1 MEGRLGPVGRIE
13 KPWNMMI
20 DSSAGPGGHS
30 AVAQKVL
37 MEDVM
42 ELQTEDPVEVGHHL
56 AYEVDQDIDQE
67 VDPGVD
73 PEDREEIVLKDLERT
88 ALGDREEN
96 YLDVLE
102 EIALEEVRIDRYV
115 REEVL
120 KGLDV
125 QC

>member
-1 MEGRLGPVGRIE
+1 
-13 KPWNMMI
+13 
-20 DSSAGPGGHS
+20 
-30 AVAQKVL
+30 
-37 MEDVM
+37 M